1 MNRRINKYYSSAIHN
16 KLSTI
21 LKYNST
27 INNLTMKKNISI
39 LIVLILTATTVFSQ
53 QIIDVTEQTIRL
65 NGNKEEELYYGF
77 AEGDKIIFNYEEIN
91 NKSLKEVEIVEYPT
105 NSRYSDYKTKKLKTK
120 LYL

>member
-1 MNRRINKYYSSAIHN
+1 
-16 KLSTI
+16 
-21 LKYNST
+21 
-27 INNLTMKKNISI
+27 MKKNISI